1 MRPYVII
8 LGSVYEC
15 KTSDYLPLAQAQAS
29 ETFRLLSCTAKTM
42 SSKLPTTARHL
53 LRQPSR
59 RLTPQ
64 RYLLTSPPN
73 DAFRSPQLSR
83 HPPSLV
89 DLTSQLTPEHEAYYG
104 SILLH
109 AVLNSNDHTASAT
122 HNHVLNS
129 SHVDPAPPEPEPSP
143 PPEKVSDEE
152 WEIRTG
158 TFTRHEG
165 AILERGLIRLSGSSN

>member
-1 MRPYVII
+1 MKVKRP
-8 LGSVYEC
+8 
-15 KTSDYLPLAQAQAS
+15 TYLPLAQAS
-29 ETFRLLSCTAKTM
+29 ETSRLWSCTAKTM

-53 LRQPSR
+53 SRQPSR

-64 RYLLTSPPN
+64 RYLLTAPPN
-73 DAFRSPQLSR
+73 DALRGPQLLR

-109 AVLNSNDHTASAT
+109 AVLNSNGHTTFAT
-122 HNHVLNS
+122 HSHVLNS
-129 SHVDPAPPEPEPSP
+129 SHVDPASPEPEPSP
-143 PPEKVSDEE
+143 PPERVSDEE

-165 AILERGLIRLSGSSN
+165 AILERGLIRLSGPSN